1 VGVSVVIPIVLS
13 TGLFACAEPSP
24 VVHPTGSLS
33 LLTYNVHGLPSAIT
47 GDDTL
52 DRLEQIGPLLDVY
65 DFVGLQED
73 FMEEGQALLD
83 AGTTLPYRTRFSEL
97 VEPERVYGSGLS
109 TYGRHPVLQDTGHFF
124 TECHGILE
132 GASDCLASKGFQVL
146 SLEID
151 PGLAIFVVNTHI
163 EAGGGEADETARA
176 SNVEALIAGM
186 ADLDT
191 DAPLV
196 FMGDTNLHPEDP
208 VDGPLGQRFESELG
222 LVDVCTLLD
231 CPEPNRI
238 DRIYIR
244 SGAGAS
250 LEAVAWSV
258 PEGFVGENGV
268 DLSDHNAIQAQI
280 QWARTGE
287 SD

>member
-1 VGVSVVIPIVLS
+1 MLVSILISL
-13 TGLFACAEPSP
+13 GLLGCAEPGP
-24 VVHPTGSLS
+24 VTQSTGSLS
-33 LLTYNVHGLPSAIT
+33 FLTYNVHGLPSAIT

-52 DRLEQIGPLLDVY
+52 SRLEQIGPLLDRF

-73 FMEEGQALLD
+73 FMEEGQAQLD
-83 AGTTLPYRTRFSEL
+83 AGSTLPYRTRFSQ
-97 VEPERVYGSGLS
+97 VMDSARYYGSGLS
-109 TYGRHPVLQDTGHFF
+109 TYGVHPVLQDTGHFY
-124 TECHGILE
+124 TECNGVLD

-151 PGLAIFVVNTHI
+151 PGLSLFVVNTHI
-163 EAGGGEADETARA
+163 EAGGGEADAIARA
-176 SNVEALIAGM
+176 SNVEELIAGM
-186 ADLDT
+186 AALDT

-208 VDGPLGQRFESELG
+208 VDGPLGQRFEDELG

-244 SGAGAS
+244 SGGRAL
-250 LEAVAWSV
+250 LEALDWSV
-258 PEGFVGENGV
+258 PEGFVDADGV

-280 QWARTGE
+280 QWARTAE